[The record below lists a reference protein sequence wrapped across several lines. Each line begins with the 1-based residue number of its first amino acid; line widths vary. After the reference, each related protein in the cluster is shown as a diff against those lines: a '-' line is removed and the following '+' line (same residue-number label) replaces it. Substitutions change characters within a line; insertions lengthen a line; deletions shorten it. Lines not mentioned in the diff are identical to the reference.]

1 MIYFKVA
8 QSPFNSMTMGGS
20 MYMPLDF
27 ETRPSQR
34 ITVMVRDNGSPG
46 QFLLKNFIIF
56 INDVNDRPHSITL
69 SNYTVLENQ
78 PIDTL
83 VGTFSAED
91 EDIGQIL
98 TFSLI
103 GGDKD
108 AFYIDGR
115 ADLKI
120 KANLSNYES
129 KDKYEL
135 MVRVTDN
142 GAIPAKV
149 CFTCF
154 IFLKLSSSHFD
165 ANCYKYLLK
174 YRCFLFN
181 THIV

>member
-1 MIYFKVA
+1 
-8 QSPFNSMTMGGS
+8 MTMGGNK
-20 MYMPLDF
+20 YMPLNF
-27 ETRPSQR
+27 EVRSSHR

-46 QFLLKNFIIF
+46 QSLSKDFTIF
-56 INDVNDRPHSITL
+56 VNDMNDRPRFITL
-69 SNYTVLENQ
+69 SNYTALENQ

-91 EDIGQIL
+91 EDSGQIM
-98 TFSLI
+98 TFTLI
-103 GGDKD
+103 GGDKE

-135 MVRVTDN
+135 LVRVTDN

-149 CFTCF
+149 CFRYL
-154 IFLKLSSSHFD
+154 FLKFLFPFTVIIPRSSDLFSFIM
-165 ANCYKYLLK
+165 YYQVLYLL
-174 YRCFLFN
+174 FFN
-181 THIV
+181 TV